1 VLIFRNPWQP
11 ASDTSLRFTGSLALK
26 LGIYEV
32 LVCELAQF
40 LEKNLGNNSRLRG

>member
-1 VLIFRNPWQP
+1 MAAGIRYFP
-11 ASDTSLRFTGSLALK
+11 AVTGSLAIK